1 MKLAAIAPLIFVVAY
16 GPLARSQ
23 IPHIV
28 GNWEGNIEATLAATG
43 IRIDE
48 LPEPTIISDSR
59 TYFLRDD
66 GFLVGLSVTVLSDG
80 RVNFLQFAAKSDGKD
95 YPEYDSTTLADYQA
109 NGTST
114 RATYSEKRIDEY
126 TVEVTDKVD
135 GNVTAH
141 GTRAV
146 SEDGSTMTIELDPM
160 GPDGIAWKIV
170 FDRR

>member
-1 MKLAAIAPLIFVVAY
+1 
-16 GPLARSQ
+16 
-23 IPHIV
+23 
-28 GNWEGNIEATLAATG
+28 
-43 IRIDE
+43 
-48 LPEPTIISDSR
+48 
-59 TYFLRDD
+59 
-66 GFLVGLSVTVLSDG
+66 VTVLSDG